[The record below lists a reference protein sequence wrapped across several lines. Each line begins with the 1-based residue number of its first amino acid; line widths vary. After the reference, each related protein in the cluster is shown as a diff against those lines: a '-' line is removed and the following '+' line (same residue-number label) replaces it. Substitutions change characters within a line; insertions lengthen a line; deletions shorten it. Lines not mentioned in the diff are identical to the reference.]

1 MVETSHP
8 GLIQSMDEMQYASES
23 ELAAGCRSRDL
34 AAFEQLYLT
43 HSARL
48 KSVGLHM
55 VGNRQDAEDAV
66 QETFV
71 KAYRSIGGFRGQC
84 EIGTWL
90 CRILI
95 NICYDVIRKRRRE
108 VDPEEVQV
116 DNRPGPTREIA
127 LKAAIECALKRI
139 HWSRRMVFVLFEIE
153 GLRHSE
159 IAAVLDVPEGTS
171 RAWLVEAKKDL
182 KRLLTET
189 PQ

>member
-8 GLIQSMDEMQYASES
+8 GLILSMDAMQYASES
-23 ELAAGCRSRDL
+23 ELVAGCRRRDL
-34 AAFEQLYLT
+34 AAIEQLYLI
-43 HSARL
+43 HSPRL

-66 QETFV
+66 QETFI
-71 KAYRSIGGFRGQC
+71 KAYRGIGGFQGQC
-84 EIGTWL
+84 GIGTWL

-95 NICYDVIRKRRRE
+95 NICYDVIRQRRRE
-108 VDPEEVQV
+108 VDPEQVHV
-116 DNRPGPTREIA
+116 DNRPGPGREFA

-139 HWSRRMVFVLFEIE
+139 HWNHRRVFVLFEIE

-159 IAAVLDVPEGTS
+159 IAAILEVPEGTC
-171 RAWLVEAKKDL
+171 RAWLVEAKKEL